1 MTDEEKKFFHDY
13 EDIPRSIFW
22 VLLAIVLAI
31 VLGGFAML
39 YAIDKIYRLI
49 MEAL

>member
-22 VLLAIVLAI
+22 ILLGV
-31 VLGGFAML
+31 VLGGFAII
-39 YAIDKIYRLI
+39 YAMGRVYRLI

>member
-1 MTDEEKKFFHDY
+1 MTDEEKKFFDDY

-22 VLLAIVLAI
+22 VLLAM

-39 YAIDKIYRLI
+39 YAIGKIYRLI